1 MNYLA
6 HTLLSKNQIDY
17 QLGNLLADV
26 LKGEGWVGASQQHLD
41 GLNMHKQIDKFTD
54 NSHIVRQALSTLG
67 SGYLKGV
74 VLDITFDYFLSK
86 HWNKFVT
93 IEKDVFIQNFYEHAK
108 KQGSN
113 LPSKANEFVTAI
125 AKYDILGNYN
135 TLIDL
140 EQVFQRVNRRLS
152 PRLLAKENTTDYL
165 PRITENYDKLEQD
178 FLQFFPTL
186 IALFLQQSQAKSS
199 EHLFKLDLPI

>member
-26 LKGEGWVGASQQHLD
+26 LKGEGWVGASQQHFD
-41 GLNMHKQIDKFTD
+41 GLEMHKKIDKFTD
-54 NSHIVRQALSTLG
+54 NSDIVQQALSRLG
-67 SGYLKGV
+67 RGYLKGV

-86 HWNKFVT
+86 HWDTFVK
-93 IEKDVFIQNFYEHAK
+93 IDKDCFIQNFYDNAK
-108 KQGSN
+108 KQRTS
-113 LPSKANEFVTAI
+113 LPNKANEFVTALT
-125 AKYDILGNYN
+125 KYDILGNYN
-135 TLIDL
+135 TLIEL

-152 PRLLAKENTTDYL
+152 TRLLAKESTTDYL
-165 PRITENYDKLEQD
+165 PRITENYDKLEKD

-186 IALFLQQSQAKSS
+186 IELFLQQSQAKSS
-199 EHLFKLDLPI
+199 EHLFKVD